1 MVSPIMSSDCPQICH
16 LPWNLLIYFLLIGL
30 KGLQERHTFPWR
42 LQAVSPSVFKVFGS
56 LKCKSSDFT
65 THYLPCCHLQSCLT
79 PPSFIDD
86 FSTWL
91 TVFLPIAS
99 PVTLGDFDILGDG
112 PSPTPSFLHSLSCT
126 EPMVLSLVP
135 PYPPTPAVGLH
146 SVPSS
151 FKQLL
156 HVLGNV
162 KHSLATASCHLER
175 PPEWH

>member
-1 MVSPIMSSDCPQICH
+1 MSLAMESSH
-16 LPWNLLIYFLLIGL
+16 LLSSHRTKRSAGKTHISM
-30 KGLQERHTFPWR
+30 
-42 LQAVSPSVFKVFGS
+42 ASPSVFKVLGS

-112 PSPTPSFLHSLSCT
+112 PSPTPSYLHSLSRA
-126 EPMVLSLVP
+126 EPMVLFLVCH
-135 PYPPTPAVGLH
+135 LIH
-146 SVPSS
+146 
-151 FKQLL
+151 QLL
-156 HVLGNV
+156 QSGSVAFHPVLSNCCM
-162 KHSLATASCHLER
+162 SLGMSSVL
-175 PPEWH
+175 